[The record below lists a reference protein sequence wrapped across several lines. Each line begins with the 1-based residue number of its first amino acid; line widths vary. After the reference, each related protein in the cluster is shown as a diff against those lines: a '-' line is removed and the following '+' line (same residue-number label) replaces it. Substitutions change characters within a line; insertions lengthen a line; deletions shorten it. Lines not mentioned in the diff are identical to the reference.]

1 LKGGVHGVPEKDKE
15 PDRRRVSRSRMSAA
29 VELLDSE
36 ERPTSARI
44 LDLNILGCRVY
55 VGYTLPKGTKVKV
68 RITHNQEVFEAVGEV
83 IWSGTNATGIAF
95 KEYSAEHEEIL
106 DKWLQ

>member
-1 LKGGVHGVPEKDKE
+1 
-15 PDRRRVSRSRMSAA
+15 MSAA

-44 LDLNILGCRVY
+44 IDLNILGCRVY

-68 RITHNQEVFEAVGEV
+68 RITHKDEVFEAVGEV
-83 IWSGTNATGIAF
+83 IWSGMNATGIAF

-106 DKWLQ
+106 DKWMA